1 MTNSEHS
8 LYSSYREMVLEHAF
22 IADIL
27 RYLWNRSIYTV
38 AVLNSE
44 VDASG
49 YDIILEYNT
58 IVRHIQLKSSFSG
71 SATQSVN
78 VHTKLQNK
86 PSGCVIWIMF
96 NKANRDFQAF
106 RWFGNLPGERLPD
119 ISHFPIAKHS
129 KANST
134 GQKNQR
140 PDIRSISRKHFTTLP
155 TIDDIANKLFTLS

>member
-1 MTNSEHS
+1 
-8 LYSSYREMVLEHAF
+8 MVLEHAF

-27 RYLWNRSIYTV
+27 RYLWNRGIYTV

-78 VHTKLQNK
+78 
-86 PSGCVIWIMF
+86 
-96 NKANRDFQAF
+96 
-106 RWFGNLPGERLPD
+106 
-119 ISHFPIAKHS
+119 
-129 KANST
+129 
-134 GQKNQR
+134 
-140 PDIRSISRKHFTTLP
+140 IRVYL
-155 TIDDIANKLFTLS
+155 D